1 MGSLNAQS
9 LTETVV
15 AHCPPLEGNSTPK
28 ASEEEALSD
37 NANDDS
43 LIEDY
48 DERGLLSGHHRR
60 GRNPVERWKY
70 NVVSLFNQSYLFGS
84 LKN

>member
-1 MGSLNAQS
+1 MASLNAQS

-28 ASEEEALSD
+28 ASEEDVLSD
-37 NANDDS
+37 NPNDDS
-43 LIEDY
+43 LVDDC
-48 DERGLLSGHHRR
+48 DERGLLSGQHRR

-70 NVVSLFNQSYLFGS
+70 TVVS
-84 LKN
+84 